1 MRNVKINDLV
11 EALESAKTSI
21 ELNYRLE
28 YKSQTIKV
36 GSGHL
41 IKNLMFKIDNKIVNL
56 HIDAKIVWLGCIT
69 NAKFDFDLDSS
80 YFWLNCLWK
89 FDLDFEVTDDNGKL
103 MDEWSLFKTISKME
117 NVKLTEKELHNATKN
132 LKMDEIKMEIE
143 LYERKLEES
152 WPYIGRTLSLGQ
164 GALTEPEGHDS
175 GK

>member
-69 NAKFDFDLDSS
+69 NAKFDFDPDLN
-80 YFWLNCLWK
+80 YFWQYLSK

-103 MDEWSLFKTISKME
+103 MDKCSLFKTISKME

-143 LYERKLEES
+143 LYERQLEES
-152 WPYIGRTLSLGQ
+152 WAYIGRTLSLGQ
-164 GALTEPEGHDS
+164 L
-175 GK
+175 